1 MTQPIHPIPVRKII
15 PINIMALLAASLP
28 YYAKIDENYPFR
40 EELKNCVK
48 RIVDAAD
55 AKRANDIV
63 AVHVGDK
70 TIITDWFV
78 FMSGTSP
85 IHVKAL
91 SDEIED
97 CAAEMGLPMRRRE
110 GYSEGRW
117 IVLDFAGILVHIFHP
132 EEREYYNVERLWMD
146 ATTEIIR
153 PEK

>member
-1 MTQPIHPIPVRKII
+1 MDV
-15 PINIMALLAASLP
+15 
-28 YYAKIDENYPFR
+28 
-40 EELKNCVK
+40 
-48 RIVDAAD
+48 AD

-132 EEREYYNVERLWMD
+132 EEREITMSNGCGWMQQPKLFVPKNK
-146 ATTEIIR
+146 TRI
-153 PEK
+153 K

>member
-1 MTQPIHPIPVRKII
+1 METNNENK
-15 PINIMALLAASLP
+15 NILSEPELR
-28 YYAKIDENYPFR
+28 FR

-48 RIVDAAD
+48 RIVDVAD

-63 AVHVGDK
+63 AVHVGDN

>member
-1 MTQPIHPIPVRKII
+1 MVRVHERHI
-15 PINIMALLAASLP
+15 
-28 YYAKIDENYPFR
+28 
-40 EELKNCVK
+40 
-48 RIVDAAD
+48 AD
-55 AKRANDIV
+55 
-63 AVHVGDK
+63 
-70 TIITDWFV
+70 
-78 FMSGTSP
+78 SC
-85 IHVKAL
+85 KAL

>member
-1 MTQPIHPIPVRKII
+1 METNNENK
-15 PINIMALLAASLP
+15 NILSEPELR
-28 YYAKIDENYPFR
+28 FR

-117 IVLDFAGILVHIFHP
+117 IVPEFLCIFSI
-132 EEREYYNVERLWMD
+132 RKSASITMLNGCGWMQQPKLFVPKNK
-146 ATTEIIR
+146 TRIR
-153 PEK
+153 

>member
-1 MTQPIHPIPVRKII
+1 METNNENK
-15 PINIMALLAASLP
+15 NILSEPELR
-28 YYAKIDENYPFR
+28 FR

-117 IVLDFAGILVHIFHP
+117 IVLDFAGILCIFSI
-132 EEREYYNVERLWMD
+132 RKSASITMSNGCGWMQQPKLFVPKNK
-146 ATTEIIR
+146 TRI
-153 PEK
+153 K